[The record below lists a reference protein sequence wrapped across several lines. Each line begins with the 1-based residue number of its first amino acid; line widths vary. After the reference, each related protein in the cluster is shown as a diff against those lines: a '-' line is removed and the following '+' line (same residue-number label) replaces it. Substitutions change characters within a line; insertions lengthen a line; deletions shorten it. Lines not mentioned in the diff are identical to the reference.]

1 MPDTTSAQQTDMD
14 YAVRLRGVAKHYP
27 LYGSLPNAAL
37 HHLGLHRL
45 LPARLR
51 RPPQVH
57 AALDGVELTIRKG
70 EKVGILGRNG
80 AGKTTMLKLITGNFE
95 PTQGTVE
102 VQGEIKA
109 LMSMGIGFHPE
120 FTGRENIRSSLL
132 YNGLDEAQ
140 LNAAMEDVI
149 EFVELGEYLD
159 QPVRTYSLGMQAR
172 LQFACATAIR
182 PDIVI
187 VDEVLGAGDS
197 YFNAKC
203 ADRIQRLS
211 QSGCTFLLVSHNMA
225 QVIQY
230 CDRAV
235 WLRDGRIAMDGPVIE
250 VVGAYEVYMEREAA
264 RHLRGVSAFDH
275 GDTYTTELADGR
287 QVHRWPATKG
297 IKICEL
303 KIQESAATSIK
314 LRPRDSLSFSFSIVA
329 EETDHFI
336 CDYILTFWRIDGKR
350 VARIRGPLD
359 DFNLAQGEIRPI
371 RVMIDEFPLET
382 GSYYVSFS
390 IYDRKNFVDTLNNSS
405 RLDFLARAVS
415 VQVDANEGVQAIFT
429 HPVKWATS
437 AFSK

>member
-1 MPDTTSAQQTDMD
+1 MPDVVSAPAED
-14 YAVRLRGVAKHYP
+14 YAVRLSGVAKHYP

-45 LPARLR
+45 LPAALR

-57 AALDGVELTIRKG
+57 AALDSLDLTIRKG

-95 PTQGTVE
+95 PTHGTVE

-109 LMSMGIGFHPE
+109 LMSMGLGFHPE

-132 YNGLDEAQ
+132 YNGLDEDQ
-140 LNAAMEDVI
+140 LEAAIEDVI
-149 EFVELGEYLD
+149 DFVELGEYLD

-187 VDEVLGAGDS
+187 VDEVMGAGDT

-225 QVIQY
+225 QIIQY

-235 WLRDGRIAMDGPVIE
+235 WLRDGRIAMDGPVIG

-264 RHLRGVSAFDH
+264 RHLSGVSAFDQ
-275 GDTYTTELADGR
+275 GDTYTSELADGR
-287 QVHRWPATKG
+287 LVHRWPAAKG
-297 IKICEL
+297 IKIYDL
-303 KIQESAATSIK
+303 KVQDSSATAIK
-314 LRPRDSLSFSFSIVA
+314 LRPHGSLSFSFNIIA
-329 EETDHFI
+329 EESGRFV
-336 CDYILTFWRIDGKR
+336 CDYFLTFWRVDGKR

-359 DFNLAQGEIRPI
+359 EFDLEQGQIRPI
-371 RVMIDEFPLET
+371 RVMVDDFLVET

-390 IYDRKNFVDTLNNSS
+390 IYDRKNFGDTLNNDS
-405 RLDFLARAVS
+405 RLDFLARAIS
-415 VQVDANEGVQAIFT
+415 LQVDVSDGVRPIFS
-429 HPVKWATS
+429 HPATWVVKEAS
-437 AFSK
+437 

>member
-1 MPDTTSAQQTDMD
+1 MPVAGADF
-14 YAVRLRGVAKHYP
+14 AVRLRGVAKHYP

-37 HHLGLHRL
+37 HHLGVHRL

-51 RPPQVH
+51 RPPQIH
-57 AALDGVELTIRKG
+57 AALDGIDLTIRKG

-95 PTQGTVE
+95 PTHGTIE
-102 VQGEIKA
+102 VQGEVKA
-109 LMSMGIGFHPE
+109 LMSMGLGFHPE
-120 FTGRENIRSSLL
+120 FTGRENIRASLL

-140 LNAAMEDVI
+140 LEAAIEDVI

-187 VDEVLGAGDS
+187 VDEVMGAGDS

-235 WLRDGRIAMDGPVIE
+235 WLRDGRITMDGPVTD

-264 RHLRGVSAFDH
+264 RHLANVSAFDQ
-275 GDTYTTELADGR
+275 GDTYTSELADGR
-287 QVHRWPATKG
+287 LVHRWPGRKG
-297 IKICEL
+297 IKINRLAIRGEEGGVIRMPPGAPL
-303 KIQESAATSIK
+303 GFAFEI
-314 LRPRDSLSFSFSIVA
+314 LA
-329 EETDHFI
+329 EESGDFI
-336 CDYILTFWRIDGKR
+336 CEYFITLWRMDGR
-350 VARIRGPLD
+350 RIARIRAPLD
-359 DFNLAQGEIRPI
+359 
-371 RVMIDEFPLET
+371 EFSLET
-382 GSYYVSFS
+382 GETRPINVDVPSLPLATGSYHISFS
-390 IYDRKNFVDTLNNSS
+390 IYDRKNFQDSLSNES
-405 RLDFLARAVS
+405 RYDVLARVVTVHMDS
-415 VQVDANEGVQAIFT
+415 KIVNGPVFI
-429 HPVKWATS
+429 HPVHWEAKPAALAVERT
-437 AFSK
+437 A